1 MIRAKADD
9 CESRVD
15 WQRKNEERKSINR
28 QLHTIATH
36 ASAAINDE
44 EEVVVLSITQLL
56 LWNLIFFD
64 FEAILVLLCFK
75 SRSKRGRY
83 SNLVALTINSVVKL
97 RNNHISGSV
106 EQVDVVA
113 WLIAVNQNVSPILV
127 LLSDRRISRNTDV
140 RDS

>member
-1 MIRAKADD
+1 MICAKADD
-9 CESRVD
+9 CKSGVD
-15 WQRKNEERKSINR
+15 RQGKNEERKSIDR
-28 QLHTIATH
+28 QSHAIPTH
-36 ASAAINDE
+36 APAAINDE

-75 SRSKRGRY
+75 SRSKRGRH
-83 SNLVALTINSVVKL
+83 SNLIALIINSVVKL
-97 RNNHISGSV
+97 RNNHINGSV
-106 EQVDVVA
+106 EQVNVVA